1 MIIDEYDNFTNV
13 ILSEQGKNLFRDLTH
28 ASGFY
33 REYFKQFS
41 FKGWIFD
48 RGCVICGT
56 AVVRDMQ
63 LSIGQYA
70 ARIGKK
76 VIVF

>member
-1 MIIDEYDNFTNV
+1 MELFV
-13 ILSEQGKNLFRDLTH
+13 AGKLADGS
-28 ASGFY
+28 A
-33 REYFKQFS
+33 KQFS

-48 RGCVICGT
+48 SGCVICGT